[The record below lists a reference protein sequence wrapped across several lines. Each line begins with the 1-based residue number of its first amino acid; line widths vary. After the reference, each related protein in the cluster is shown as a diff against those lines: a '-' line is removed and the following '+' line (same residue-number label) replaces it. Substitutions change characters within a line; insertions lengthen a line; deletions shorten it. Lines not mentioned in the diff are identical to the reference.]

1 MGTAVAERVKR
12 PLVVGT
18 GHADLVVRPARTRRR
33 LPSPSVTLGGAIVL
47 GLVLFALLG
56 PVLIVADPARQDL
69 LARLQPPVGFGGS
82 WEHPL
87 GTDALGR
94 DILARLAAGARVSLL
109 VGVTATIG
117 AGSVG
122 VLLGVLAGWLP
133 GPAEAAVGWLTDVQG
148 TLPFVVIAIAATA
161 TLGNGLATVL
171 LTLVATGWVAYAR
184 VVRVQARALKSAAWV
199 EAAVSLGA
207 PPLVLVARHVA
218 PHLVSV
224 VAVLASQQVSAMILY
239 EAALSFLGLGV
250 GGDVI
255 TWGGMAADGR
265 ESLLVA
271 WWVGAIPGG
280 AVALAVLGLNLL
292 GDAAA
297 AGRRR

>member
-1 MGTAVAERVKR
+1 MGTAIVERARQPVATGRERAEAASR
-12 PLVVGT
+12 PVR
-18 GHADLVVRPARTRRR
+18 ARRRRPA
-33 LPSPSVTLGGAIVL
+33 PSVLLGGGIVL
-47 GLVLFALLG
+47 ALALFALLG
-56 PVLIVADPARQDL
+56 PVLIAADPTRQDL
-69 LARLQPPVGFGGS
+69 LARLEPPVGFGGT
-82 WEHPL
+82 WAHPL

-94 DILARLAAGARVSLL
+94 DILARLAVGARVSLL
-109 VGVTATIG
+109 VGVAATIG
-117 AGSVG
+117 AGGVG
-122 VLLGVLAGWLP
+122 VAMGVLSGWLP
-133 GPAEAAVGWLTDVQG
+133 GAVDAVVGWLTDVQA

-171 LTLVATGWVAYAR
+171 LTLVVTGWVAYAR
-184 VVRVQARALKSAAWV
+184 VVRVQARALKSAVWV
-199 EAAVSLGA
+199 EAATALGA
-207 PPLVLVARHVA
+207 SPVALVSRHVA
-218 PHLVSV
+218 PHLASV

-265 ESLLVA
+265 EALFVA
-271 WWVGAIPGG
+271 WWVSAIPGG

-297 AGRRR
+297 SGRRR

>member
-1 MGTAVAERVKR
+1 MGTALAEPTTRRAAAIPIRAERAPR
-12 PLVVGT
+12 P
-18 GHADLVVRPARTRRR
+18 DRRRRR
-33 LPSPSVTLGGAIVL
+33 LPAPSVLLGGAIVAA
-47 GLVLFALLG
+47 LVLFALLG
-56 PVLIVADPARQDL
+56 PVLVGIDPAKQDL
-69 LARLQPPVGFGGS
+69 LARLRPPVGFGGS
-82 WEHPL
+82 WTHPL

-109 VGVTATIG
+109 VGVAATLG
-117 AGSVG
+117 AGVVG
-122 VLLGVLAGWLP
+122 VAIGVLAGWLP
-133 GPAEAAVGWLTDVQG
+133 GTVDAVAGWLTDVQG

-171 LTLVATGWVAYAR
+171 LTLVVTGWVAYAR
-184 VVRVQARALKSAAWV
+184 VVRVQARALKSAVWV
-199 EAAVSLGA
+199 EAAASLGA
-207 PPLVLVARHVA
+207 SPLALVARHVA

-250 GGDVI
+250 GGDII

-265 ESLLVA
+265 ETLFVA
-271 WWVGAIPGG
+271 WWVSAIPGG

-297 AGRRR
+297 SGRRR